1 MSNHLKPIGFIGV
14 GLMGSCL
21 VRRLLEKKYTVNIF
35 DKNEKNLK
43 DLINKK
49 RISLSTSPAK
59 LSQDCEIIFICVDN
73 TKSVA
78 DVVFKETG
86 VIKNASKNTI
96 IIDLSTTLANETIN
110 FSNKLSTEKGTS
122 WIDAPMSGGP
132 DKALSGSL
140 AIMIGGEKKVFKKIS
155 PILKNISSNFT
166 YFGPTGSGQIV
177 KMINQILVL
186 NNYVILAEALS
197 FAEAWGINAKKI
209 PDALSEGHAGS
220 NLLTHLF
227 PRMVNKDFKPQGYTS
242 QILKDL
248 TMVSDLGDKKNIPL
262 PMSNLTKQLFTI
274 LSEKSNE
281 NLDGT
286 SIIKLFNKDNKF

>member
-1 MSNHLKPIGFIGV
+1 MNHNLKPIGFIGI
-14 GLMGSCL
+14 GLMGNCL
-21 VRRLLEKKYTVNIF
+21 VRRLLEKKYTINIF
-35 DKNEKNLK
+35 DKNKNNMK
-43 DLINKK
+43 DLIGKK
-49 RISLSTSPAK
+49 NILLSESPAK
-59 LSQDCEIIFICVDN
+59 LSEDCDIIFICVDKTEN
-73 TKSVA
+73 VKDIVY
-78 DVVFKETG
+78 KQNG
-86 VIKNASKNTI
+86 IIKNASKNTVI
-96 IIDLSTTLANETIN
+96 VDLSTTLADETIN
-110 FSNKLSTEKGTS
+110 FSNKLNIERGSS

-132 DKALSGSL
+132 DKALNGSL
-140 AIMIGGEKKVFKKIS
+140 AIMIGGDKNIVSKVS

-166 YFGPTGSGQIV
+166 YFGPSGSGQIV

-186 NNYVILAEALS
+186 NNYAILAEALS
-197 FAEAWGINAKKI
+197 FAEAWGIDAKKI
-209 PDALSEGHAGS
+209 PSALSEGHAGS

-227 PRMVNKDFKPQGYTS
+227 PRMINRDFNPKGYTS

-248 TMVSDLGDKKNIPL
+248 TMVSDLGNKKNIPL

>member
-1 MSNHLKPIGFIGV
+1 MNDQLKPIGFVGI
-14 GLMGSCL
+14 GLMGNCI
-21 VRRLLEKKYTVNIF
+21 VKRLTEKDYTINIY
-35 DKNEKNLK
+35 DKNKDNLKNLM
-43 DLINKK
+43 NKK
-49 RISLSTSPAK
+49 RVSLSTSPAK
-59 LSQDCEIIFICVDN
+59 LSQDCDVIFICVDN

-78 DVVFKETG
+78 DVVFKENG
-86 VIKNASKNTI
+86 IIKNASKNTI
-96 IIDLSTTLANETIN
+96 IIDLSTTLADETTN
-110 FSNKLSTEKGTS
+110 FSNKLSTEKGAS

-140 AIMIGGEKKVFKKIS
+140 AIMVGGQKEVIKKVS

-186 NNYVILAEALS
+186 NNYTILAEALS
-197 FAEAWGINAKKI
+197 FAEAWKIDSKKI

-220 NLLTHLF
+220 NLLKHLF
-227 PRMVNKDFKPQGYTS
+227 PRMINRDFKPQGYTS

-248 TMVSDLGDKKNIPL
+248 TMVSELGDKKNIPL
-262 PMSNLTKQLFTI
+262 PMTNLTKQLFTI
-274 LSEKSNE
+274 LSENSKE

-286 SIIKLFNKDNKF
+286 SIVKSFNKDDKF

>member
-73 TKSVA
+73 TKSVE

-140 AIMIGGEKKVFKKIS
+140 AIMIGGEKKIVKKIS

-186 NNYVILAEALS
+186 NNYAILAEALS

-248 TMVSDLGDKKNIPL
+248 TMVSDLGNKKNIPL

-286 SIIKLFNKDNKF
+286 SIIKLFDKDNKF

>member
-49 RISLSTSPAK
+49 RISLSTNPAK

-73 TKSVA
+73 TKSVE

-110 FSNKLSTEKGTS
+110 FSNKLSTEKGAS

-132 DKALSGSL
+132 DKALSGNL
-140 AIMIGGEKKVFKKIS
+140 AIMIGGEKKVVKKIS
-155 PILKNISSNFT
+155 PILKNLSSNFT

-186 NNYVILAEALS
+186 NNYAILAEALS

-248 TMVSDLGDKKNIPL
+248 TMVSDLGNKKNIPL

-286 SIIKLFNKDNKF
+286 SIIKLFDKDNKF

>member
-73 TKSVA
+73 TKSVE

-132 DKALSGSL
+132 DKALSGNL
-140 AIMIGGEKKVFKKIS
+140 AIMIGGEKKVVKKIS
-155 PILKNISSNFT
+155 PILKNLSSNFT
-166 YFGPTGSGQIV
+166 YFGPSGSGQIV

-186 NNYVILAEALS
+186 NNYAILAEALS

-248 TMVSDLGDKKNIPL
+248 TMVSDLGNKKNIPL

-286 SIIKLFNKDNKF
+286 SIIKLFDKDNKF

>member
-73 TKSVA
+73 TESVE

-248 TMVSDLGDKKNIPL
+248 TMVSDLGNKKNIPL

-274 LSEKSNE
+274 LYEKSNE

-286 SIIKLFNKDNKF
+286 SIIKLFDKDNKF

>member
-49 RISLSTSPAK
+49 KISLSTSPAK

-73 TKSVA
+73 TKSVE

-140 AIMIGGEKKVFKKIS
+140 AIMIGGEKKVVKKIS

-186 NNYVILAEALS
+186 NNYAILAEALS

-248 TMVSDLGDKKNIPL
+248 TMVSDLGNKKNIPL

>member
-73 TKSVA
+73 TKSVE
-78 DVVFKETG
+78 DVVFKENG

-110 FSNKLSTEKGTS
+110 FSNKLSTEKGAS

-140 AIMIGGEKKVFKKIS
+140 AIMIGGEKKVVKKIS
-155 PILKNISSNFT
+155 PILKNLSSNFT

-186 NNYVILAEALS
+186 NNYAILAEALS

-248 TMVSDLGDKKNIPL
+248 TMVSDLGNKKNIPL

-286 SIIKLFNKDNKF
+286 SIIKLFDKDNKF

>member
-59 LSQDCEIIFICVDN
+59 LSQDCEVIFICVDN
-73 TKSVA
+73 TKSVE

-132 DKALSGSL
+132 DKALSGNL
-140 AIMIGGEKKVFKKIS
+140 AIMIGGEKKVVKKIS
-155 PILKNISSNFT
+155 PILKNLSSNFT
-166 YFGPTGSGQIV
+166 YFGPSGSGQIV

-186 NNYVILAEALS
+186 NNYAILAEALS

-248 TMVSDLGDKKNIPL
+248 TMVSDLGNKKNIPL

-286 SIIKLFNKDNKF
+286 SIIKLFDKDNKF

>member
-35 DKNEKNLK
+35 DKNKNNIK
-43 DLINKK
+43 ALINKE
-49 RISLSTSPAK
+49 RISFSTSPAK

-73 TKSVA
+73 TKSVE

-96 IIDLSTTLANETIN
+96 IIDLSTTLAKETIN

-140 AIMIGGEKKVFKKIS
+140 AIMIGGEKKVVKKIS
-155 PILKNISSNFT
+155 PILNNISSNFT

-186 NNYVILAEALS
+186 NNYAILAEALS
-197 FAEAWGINAKKI
+197 FAEAWGIDAKKI

-248 TMVSDLGDKKNIPL
+248 TMVSDLGNEKKIPL

-286 SIIKLFNKDNKF
+286 SIIKLFDKDNKF

>member
-49 RISLSTSPAK
+49 RISLSTNPAK

-73 TKSVA
+73 TKSVE

-140 AIMIGGEKKVFKKIS
+140 AIMIGGEKKVVKKIS

-186 NNYVILAEALS
+186 NNYAILAEALS

-248 TMVSDLGDKKNIPL
+248 TMVSDLGNKKNIPL

-286 SIIKLFNKDNKF
+286 SIIKLFDKDNKF

>member
-1 MSNHLKPIGFIGV
+1 MSNHLKPIGFVGV

-21 VRRLLEKKYTVNIF
+21 VRRLLEKKYTVKIF
-35 DKNEKNLK
+35 DKNKKNLK

-49 RISLSTSPAK
+49 RVSLSKSPAQ

-73 TKSVA
+73 TKSVE
-78 DVVFKETG
+78 DVVFKENG

-96 IIDLSTTLANETIN
+96 IIDLSTTSANETMN
-110 FSNKLSTEKGTS
+110 FSNKLSAEKGTS

-140 AIMIGGEKKVFKKIS
+140 AIMIGGEKKIVKKIS

-186 NNYVILAEALS
+186 NNYAILAEALS

-248 TMVSDLGDKKNIPL
+248 TMVSDLGNKKNIPL

>member
-49 RISLSTSPAK
+49 RISLSTNPAK

-73 TKSVA
+73 TKSVE

-110 FSNKLSTEKGTS
+110 FSNKLSTEKGAS

-132 DKALSGSL
+132 DKALSGNL
-140 AIMIGGEKKVFKKIS
+140 AIMIGGEKKVVKKIS
-155 PILKNISSNFT
+155 PILKNLSSNFT
-166 YFGPTGSGQIV
+166 YFGPSGSGQIV

-186 NNYVILAEALS
+186 NNYAILAEALS

-248 TMVSDLGDKKNIPL
+248 TMVSDLGNKKNIPL

>member
-1 MSNHLKPIGFIGV
+1 MSNHLKPIGFIGI
-14 GLMGSCL
+14 GLMGNCV

-35 DKNEKNLK
+35 DKNKKNLK

-49 RISLSTSPAK
+49 RILLSVSPAK

-73 TKSVA
+73 TKSVE
-78 DVVFKETG
+78 DVVFKKNG
-86 VIKNASKNTI
+86 IIKNASKNTI
-96 IIDLSTTLANETIN
+96 IVDLSTILANETIK
-110 FSNKLSTEKGTS
+110 FSNKLSTEKGAS

-132 DKALSGSL
+132 NKALSGSL

-155 PILKNISSNFT
+155 PILKHISSNFT
-166 YFGPTGSGQIV
+166 HFGPTGSGQIV
-177 KMINQILVL
+177 KMINQIIVL
-186 NNYVILAEALS
+186 NNYAILAEALS
-197 FAEAWGINAKKI
+197 FAKAWGIDAKKI
-209 PDALSEGHAGS
+209 PAALSEGHAGS

-227 PRMVNKDFKPQGYTS
+227 PRMINKDFKPLGYTS

-248 TMVSDLGDKKNIPL
+248 TMVSELGNKKNIPL

-274 LSEKSNE
+274 LSEKSKK

-286 SIIKLFNKDNKF
+286 SIIKLFNRHYKF

>member
-1 MSNHLKPIGFIGV
+1 MSNHIKPIGFIGI
-14 GLMGSCL
+14 GLMGNCL
-21 VRRLLEKKYTVNIF
+21 VKRLIKKEYTINIY
-35 DKNEKNLK
+35 DKNKDNLK
-43 DLINKK
+43 DLMNKK
-49 RISLSTSPAK
+49 RILLSTSPAK
-59 LSQDCEIIFICVDN
+59 LSQDCDVIFICVDN

-78 DVVFKETG
+78 DVVFQDNG
-86 VIKNASKNTI
+86 IIKNASKSTI
-96 IIDLSTTLANETIN
+96 IVDLSTTLANETVN
-110 FSNKLSTEKGTS
+110 FSNKLSTEKGAS

-132 DKALSGSL
+132 DKALIGSL
-140 AIMIGGEKKVFKKIS
+140 AIMIGGEKKIVKKVS

-186 NNYVILAEALS
+186 NNYTILAEALS
-197 FAEAWGINAKKI
+197 FAEAWGIDAKKI
-209 PDALSEGHAGS
+209 PHALNDGHAGS

-227 PRMVNKDFKPQGYTS
+227 PRMINRDFNPKGYTS

-248 TMVSDLGDKKNIPL
+248 TMVSELGDKKNIPL

-286 SIIKLFNKDNKF
+286 SIIKLFNKDDKF

>member
-1 MSNHLKPIGFIGV
+1 MNDHLKPIGFIGI
-14 GLMGSCL
+14 GLMGNCL
-21 VRRLLEKKYTVNIF
+21 VKRLIEKEYTINIY
-35 DKNEKNLK
+35 DNNKNNLK
-43 DLINKK
+43 EFINKK

-59 LSQDCEIIFICVDN
+59 LSQDCDVIFICVNN

-78 DVVFKETG
+78 DVVFKENG
-86 VIKNASKNTI
+86 IIKNASKNTI

-110 FSNKLSTEKGTS
+110 FSNKLSTEKGAS

-132 DKALSGSL
+132 DKALNGTL
-140 AIMIGGEKKVFKKIS
+140 AIMIGGEKKVVKKVS
-155 PILKNISSNFT
+155 PLLKNISSNFT

-186 NNYVILAEALS
+186 NNYAILAEALS
-197 FAEAWGINAKKI
+197 FAQAWGVDAKKI

-227 PRMVNKDFKPQGYTS
+227 PRMINKDFKPQGYTS

-248 TMVSDLGDKKNIPL
+248 TMVSELGNKKNIPL

-274 LSEKSNE
+274 LSEKSKE

-286 SIIKLFNKDNKF
+286 SIIKLFNKDDKF

>member
-73 TKSVA
+73 TKSVE
-78 DVVFKETG
+78 DVVFKENG

-110 FSNKLSTEKGTS
+110 FSNKLSTEKGAS

-140 AIMIGGEKKVFKKIS
+140 AIMIGGEKKVVKKIS
-155 PILKNISSNFT
+155 PILKNLSSNFT
-166 YFGPTGSGQIV
+166 YFGPSGSGQIV

-186 NNYVILAEALS
+186 NNYAILAEALS

-248 TMVSDLGDKKNIPL
+248 TMVSDLGNKKNIPL

>member
-1 MSNHLKPIGFIGV
+1 MSNHLKPLGFVGI
-14 GLMGSCL
+14 GLMGNRL
-21 VRRLLEKKYTVNIF
+21 VKRLIEKEYTVNIY
-35 DKNEKNLK
+35 DKNKNNLKNLT
-43 DLINKK
+43 NKK

-59 LSQDCEIIFICVDN
+59 LSQDCEIIFICVDK
-73 TKSVA
+73 TESVE
-78 DVVFKETG
+78 DVVFKESG
-86 VIKNASKNTI
+86 IIKNASKTTI
-96 IIDLSTTLANETIN
+96 LVDLSTTLANKTVD
-110 FSNKLSTEKGTS
+110 FSNKLSIQKGAS

-132 DKALSGSL
+132 DKALDGSL
-140 AIMIGGEKKVFKKIS
+140 ALMIGGEKRIVEKVS

-197 FAEAWGINAKKI
+197 FAEAWGVNAKKI

-248 TMVSDLGDKKNIPL
+248 TMVSDLGNKENVPL
-262 PMSNLTKQLFTI
+262 PMSNLTRQLFTI

-286 SIIKLFNKDNKF
+286 SIIKLFDKDNKF